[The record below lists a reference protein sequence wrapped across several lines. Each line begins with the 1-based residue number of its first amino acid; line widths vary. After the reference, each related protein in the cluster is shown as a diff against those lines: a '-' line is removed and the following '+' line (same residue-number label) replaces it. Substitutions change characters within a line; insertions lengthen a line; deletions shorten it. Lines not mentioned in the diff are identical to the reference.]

1 MSMNYFRYKM
11 MKASGEVVSGVVNLP
26 YEDILSAISYLESG
40 ENTTIFVKKMGTF
53 SSFIFKLI
61 KQGIRKKIERK
72 FLAEWFNNLSM
83 MLKAG
88 MPLATAL
95 EESAVSSDRPDFE
108 SDVSDII
115 LSIQR
120 GSSFSAAVERQSH
133 LFPKTAMY
141 LIRIGEESGTLDDRL
156 KDAADHLTRIH
167 AIISDTK
174 QALLYPFFVVI
185 TMGGGMIFWFY
196 YVVPKIVSLF
206 KDMDVTLPP
215 LTIFIIG
222 ISNFIQ
228 AYFFHIIIF
237 IAVFVFAITTL
248 YKNVKPFK
256 KVVDTVLLKTPIA
269 GTLIQASSL
278 AFITEY
284 FSLLLNA
291 GIDIIQS
298 VKILEE
304 SIGSE
309 VYRGRLREIKE
320 NLSSGTTISDSFTK
334 AKVFPRF
341 ICRMINIGEM
351 SGTLPDQLNYIAQDY
366 KQKLTSLVANLGK
379 IIEPVV
385 LVVSGIMFAII
396 MAGLFLPIYDLVGN
410 LSTM

>member
-1 MSMNYFRYKM
+1 
-11 MKASGEVVSGVVNLP
+11 
-26 YEDILSAISYLESG
+26 
-40 ENTTIFVKKMGTF
+40 
-53 SSFIFKLI
+53 
-61 KQGIRKKIERK
+61 
-72 FLAEWFNNLSM
+72 
-83 MLKAG
+83 
-88 MPLATAL
+88 
-95 EESAVSSDRPDFE
+95 
-108 SDVSDII
+108 
-115 LSIQR
+115 
-120 GSSFSAAVERQSH
+120 
-133 LFPKTAMY
+133 
-141 LIRIGEESGTLDDRL
+141 
-156 KDAADHLTRIH
+156 
-167 AIISDTK
+167 SDTK

>member
-1 MSMNYFRYKM
+1 MNYFRYKM

>member
-1 MSMNYFRYKM
+1 MNYFRYKM

-320 NLSSGTTISDSFTK
+320 NL
-334 AKVFPRF
+334 
-341 ICRMINIGEM
+341 
-351 SGTLPDQLNYIAQDY
+351 
-366 KQKLTSLVANLGK
+366 
-379 IIEPVV
+379 
-385 LVVSGIMFAII
+385 
-396 MAGLFLPIYDLVGN
+396 
-410 LSTM
+410 